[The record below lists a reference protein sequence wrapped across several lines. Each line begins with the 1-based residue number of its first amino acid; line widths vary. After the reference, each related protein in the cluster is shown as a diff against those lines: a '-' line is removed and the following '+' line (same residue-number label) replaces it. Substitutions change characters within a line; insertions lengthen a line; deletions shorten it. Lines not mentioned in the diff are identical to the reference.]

1 MDPPPHPLR
10 SPHFLTRDT
19 ARLECSGF
27 HDANEV
33 KMWRCGSGKPS
44 PLAPLASSLEWETD
58 PYSFYSQQSVPGNV
72 SLCSPIT
79 WLSLDVGLKGHVW
92 DKTQGRVPP
101 PTKQPRFLP
110 PDPPSLLTPAP
121 LLLLSLFPPVKSE
134 KPGVVIYCSKKCFMW
149 QAGPQA
155 DRPHCLQMA
164 SETKGK
170 LFPLKQTLLSKLM
183 VFLHC
188 EKNAPFLAASILL
201 ICFSFYQIS

>member
-1 MDPPPHPLR
+1 MIQQCFYYGSPPHPLR

-110 PDPPSLLTPAP
+110 PTLPPSLPQHP
-121 LLLLSLFPPVKSE
+121 SSSSPSFLL
-134 KPGVVIYCSKKCFMW
+134 
-149 QAGPQA
+149 
-155 DRPHCLQMA
+155 
-164 SETKGK
+164 
-170 LFPLKQTLLSKLM
+170 
-183 VFLHC
+183 
-188 EKNAPFLAASILL
+188 
-201 ICFSFYQIS
+201 